1 MIQRLRRKFTAMA
14 TLVLLVVIVTIMSG
28 MIGLSYRRYCL
39 DVDNVLTVLSQN
51 DGQLVSQQGLASA
64 KQRLGNRFNV
74 ESMFQYRYFS
84 VVVDQKGHSRSV
96 IDNHIWTVNRSQIM
110 KLGKQAAKRS
120 NNAPSLIDRVLRRSP
135 SQGHVK
141 IDGTEY
147 AYRVTPVSNGQKLV
161 VFLDETAIMEDV
173 HDLVR
178 VCLLI
183 GVACLV
189 LFMVVLWLISGIVVR
204 PMAENERRQKQFIT
218 NAGHELKT
226 PLAVISA
233 NNEMQEMMDGESEW
247 TKSNHVQITRL
258 TRLINRLI
266 SIAKLGENPQI
277 DLQPLDL
284 SQKTESIAKSF
295 EAVAKADEKRLNI
308 EIKPGLRAN
317 ADERCYE
324 ELVNILLDNAV
335 KYCDD
340 KSEISIQLYAKSK
353 RQLAMVVGNS
363 YQDGRNEDFNH
374 FFERFYREDQS
385 HHHGKKGGFGV
396 GLSMAKNLA
405 TVMKGSINA
414 SWNDGKIYF
423 TVTMPRLNEA

>member
-14 TLVLLVVIVTIMSG
+14 TLVLLVVIVTIMAG
-28 MIGLSYRRYCL
+28 MIGLSYRRYSL

-51 DGQLVSQQGLASA
+51 DGQLVSKQGLASA
-64 KQRLGNRFNV
+64 KQQLGSRFNV

-84 VVVDQKGHSRSV
+84 VVVDSHGHSRSV
-96 IDNHIWTVNRSQIM
+96 IDNHIWTVNRRQIM
-110 KLGKQAAKRS
+110 TLGRQAVQRARQ
-120 NNAPSLIDRVLRRSP
+120 SP
-135 SQGHVK
+135 TVTERLLHRDPRQGHVK
-141 IDGTEY
+141 VNQTQY
-147 AYRVTPVSNGQKLV
+147 VYRVTPVTNGQKLV

-178 VCLLI
+178 VCLTIGIVCLI
-183 GVACLV
+183 
-189 LFMVVLWLISGIVVR
+189 LFMVVLWFISGIVVR

-247 TKSNHVQITRL
+247 TQSNHVQITRL
-258 TRLINRLI
+258 TQLINRLI

-277 DLQPLDL
+277 DLQPIDI
-284 SQKTESIAKSF
+284 SEKTNSIVHSF
-295 EAVAKADEKRLNI
+295 DAVAKADKKALQVDVSPHMRV
-308 EIKPGLRAN
+308 N

-340 KSEISIQLYAKSK
+340 NGEISLSLHANNK
-353 RQLAMVVGNS
+353 RQVKLVVGNS
-363 YQDGRNEDFNH
+363 YAAGKDENFNH

-396 GLSMAKNLA
+396 GLSMAKNLVA
-405 TVMKGSINA
+405 VMKGTIKA
-414 SWNDGKIYF
+414 SWQAGKIYF
-423 TVTMPRLNEA
+423 TVTMPQLKD